1 VIARRPAA
9 VASIAL
15 AIVGIGLA
23 IAATVETFPRV
34 LIVIACL
41 WIALWAGWFA
51 IRHEDLRRL
60 VPAATAAAALVAAI
74 LLIVLQGRFGLDL
87 LTVLAFVLS
96 VVAARAAFRA
106 SVHLPTAPTP
116 RHPVLFFNPASG
128 GGKALKFHLGEE
140 ARARGIEPIELHL
153 GEDLAEL
160 VERAVEA
167 GADAL
172 AMAGGDGSQAIV
184 AELAARHDL
193 PYACIP
199 AGTRNHFAL
208 DLGVDRDDVVGS
220 LDALVDGGERRVDL
234 AEVNGRVFVN
244 NVSLGFYAAAV
255 QRDGYREAKL
265 KTMLEVAPAID
276 DSGPETSIRWDGP
289 EGAAGEDGV
298 ALLVSNDPYR
308 LGTMIGSGTRP
319 RLDQG
324 ILGIAAVSSAS
335 PGRSLT
341 PVALRF
347 QQWSRPTF
355 EVTADGPVA
364 AGIDGETATLEPP
377 IRFSSRPLALR
388 VRIARG
394 APGASP
400 STHVPRGLLPTV
412 AELVRIAL
420 EAKSP
425 AGDQVE
431 KSREGSSDGHVRGG
445 AARDPHPR

>member
-1 VIARRPAA
+1 MNTRRPAA
-9 VASIAL
+9 IASIAL
-15 AIVGIGLA
+15 AIVGSGLA
-23 IAATVETFPRV
+23 IAAALESFPRG
-34 LIVIACL
+34 LIIVACL
-41 WIALWAGWFA
+41 WVAFWAGWLA

-60 VPAATAAAALVAAI
+60 VAGAIAAAALTAAI
-74 LLIVLQGRFGLDL
+74 LLIFLEGRFGLDFSL
-87 LTVLAFVLS
+87 VAAFVLS

-106 SVHLPTAPTP
+106 SVELPAAPPP

-128 GGKALKFHLGEE
+128 DGKALKFHLEEE
-140 ARARGIEPIELHL
+140 AHARGIEPIELQR
-153 GEDLAEL
+153 GDDLATL
-160 VERAVEA
+160 VERAVDA

-184 AELAARHDL
+184 AEVAAAHDL

-208 DLGVDRDDVVGS
+208 DLGVDREDVVGG

-255 QRDGYREAKL
+255 QREGYREAKL
-265 KTMLEVAPAID
+265 RTMLEVAPTVGEA
-276 DSGPETSIRWDGP
+276 GPGTAIRWDGP
-289 EGAAGEDGV
+289 AGAAGEDGV

-319 RLDQG
+319 RLDRG
-324 ILGIAAVSSAS
+324 ILGIAALSSAS
-335 PGRSLT
+335 PGRRLT

-347 QQWSRPTF
+347 QQWSRPSF
-355 EVTADGPVA
+355 VVTADGPVA

-377 IRFSSRPLALR
+377 IRFASRPLALR

-394 APGASP
+394 QPGASP
-400 STHVPRGLLPTV
+400 STQVPRGFLPTV
-412 AELVRIAL
+412 VELVRIAFG
-420 EAKSP
+420 AKP
-425 AGDQVE
+425 AAGHQVE
-431 KSREGSSDGHVRGG
+431 KTREGSSDGHVRGG
-445 AARDPHPR
+445 EARDPHPR